1 MASLPEEAQVEIEI
15 YETLVAQFGI
25 VDDTTVRLEIVWP
38 RPEELSELL
47 APLGRVPFLREG
59 KLTYLEAADGRLFI
73 IPEGLEEELRVVP
86 LSAAERRA
94 YPNCGSEY
102 ELAQEDPEEYL
113 IPMLGALPAAQ
124 EYAERLLRTHR
135 PDFDAHPVAV
145 RANWLIETIKR
156 VNAVGD
162 AMDALAIYLL
172 YTIPGKKRATSALRN
187 PKRDVWAAIYRDVYE
202 ASDEQIRSILE
213 LPPLSPVRRD
223 PNRLSPAERADLKKD
238 DPTVR
243 SAVKRGREILERAY
257 GVEGWREKAA
267 RMNATWEAL
276 HGPE

>member
-113 IPMLGALPAAQ
+113 IPM
-124 EYAERLLRTHR
+124 
-135 PDFDAHPVAV
+135 
-145 RANWLIETIKR
+145 
-156 VNAVGD
+156 
-162 AMDALAIYLL
+162 
-172 YTIPGKKRATSALRN
+172 
-187 PKRDVWAAIYRDVYE
+187 
-202 ASDEQIRSILE
+202 
-213 LPPLSPVRRD
+213 
-223 PNRLSPAERADLKKD
+223 
-238 DPTVR
+238 
-243 SAVKRGREILERAY
+243 
-257 GVEGWREKAA
+257 
-267 RMNATWEAL
+267 
-276 HGPE
+276 